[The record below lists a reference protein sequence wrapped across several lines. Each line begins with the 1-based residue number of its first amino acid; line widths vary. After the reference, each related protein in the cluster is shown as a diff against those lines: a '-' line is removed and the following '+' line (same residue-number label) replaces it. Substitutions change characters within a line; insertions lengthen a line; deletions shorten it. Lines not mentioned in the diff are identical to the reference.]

1 MKRKKWILIGLGA
14 ALMVFILATG
24 GKVMA
29 QGAAEELAKI
39 LEAGLDGL
47 KAYFDWLLEVLK
59 VIW

>member
-1 MKRKKWILIGLGA
+1 MRYRKWIPIGLGA
-14 ALMVFILATG
+14 ALIVFMLATG

-29 QGAAEELAKI
+29 QGAAGELAKF

-47 KAYFDWLLEVLK
+47 KDYFDWLLEVLK

>member
-1 MKRKKWILIGLGA
+1 MKHRKWIPIGLGA
-14 ALMVFILATG
+14 ALVAFILATG
-24 GKVMA
+24 GKVLA
-29 QGAAEELAKI
+29 AGATEELVKI